1 MFWRKNTN
9 PSVFCLQV
17 LNEAFLVI
25 DLYLL
30 WAVGLYVHIRSFHS
44 WRQLHSAHLQTRRE
58 PLWLVDILAHHI
70 LPPPSPP
77 RFSLN
82 QGWHHHGGTHGPPHL
97 LPITAPQ
104 NSSTKATPNGYEMER
119 NNLRP
124 WENIS
129 EASRASTPSG
139 KVLIC
144 VCDHLMQPRV
154 KGLEGYYVRHFLDV
168 KYTSTKETKFRYAG
182 VPYERKTNMTLSPAL
197 SEYV

>member
-1 MFWRKNTN
+1 M
-9 PSVFCLQV
+9 
-17 LNEAFLVI
+17 I
-25 DLYLL
+25 DLYPL
-30 WAVGLYVHIRSFHS
+30 WAVRLCVHIRSFRS
-44 WRQLHSAHLQTRRE
+44 WRRLHSAHLQTRRE
-58 PLWLVDILAHHI
+58 PLCFVDILAHHI
-70 LPPPSPP
+70 LPPPPPTSSTFHPQPSTLFPQPGLTSPWRHAWASSSAP
-77 RFSLN
+77 N
-82 QGWHHHGGTHGPPHL
+82 YGP
-97 LPITAPQ
+97 A
-104 NSSTKATPNGYEMER
+104 NSSTKETPNGYEMER

-144 VCDHLMQPRV
+144 VCDHLMQPHV